1 MITLHNMLD
10 MMLSLMHHRG
20 FWIIL
25 ILGCLLLWWVDSHD
39 RDEWADEKR
48 RPDYDLYNDG
58 E

>member
-1 MITLHNMLD
+1 MLD

-25 ILGCLLLWWVDSHD
+25 ILGCLILAWGGPAP
-39 RDEWADEKR
+39 RDEWAEEKGR
-48 RPDYDLYNDG
+48 EDYDLWNDN